1 MAVLVVQHVAEEGPY
16 EIGSALAA
24 AGLGLRVCRVW
35 AGDPLPE
42 DLSGAEALVVLG
54 GPMSGYSDYGF
65 PTRTAELGL
74 LRAALDAQVPV
85 LGVCLGAQLL
95 AVAAGGTA
103 RPGTGIQVGWG
114 PVRMGS
120 AAAGDPL
127 FAGVPERLRV
137 LHWHGDTMDLP
148 AEAVALASCD
158 RYPVQ
163 AFRVGAAAWG
173 LQFHLE
179 VDAAAVGAFA
189 RAFPEDA
196 AAAPDGL
203 CEDAHEESAALAPYR
218 DQVLGRFAALVTGR
232 AGHTSTRT
240 FFTPMAATW
249 EERFAAD
256 GPRYAAAVARM
267 GLDEG
272 RTVLDLGC
280 GTGRALPALRAAVGD
295 KGLVLGM
302 DVTPAMLDA
311 AARHGRGDLAAL
323 LLADARRLP
332 LSAGAVDGIFSAGL
346 VNHLPEPAPALA
358 EWARV
363 TDAGGALLLFH
374 PSGRAE
380 RAARHGRPLDPD
392 DLLAETNLR
401 SALEVAGWRLAH
413 YDDAPQHF
421 LARAVRVG

>member
-1 MAVLVVQHVAEEGPY
+1 
-16 EIGSALAA
+16 
-24 AGLGLRVCRVW
+24 
-35 AGDPLPE
+35 
-42 DLSGAEALVVLG
+42 
-54 GPMSGYSDYGF
+54 
-65 PTRTAELGL
+65 
-74 LRAALDAQVPV
+74 
-85 LGVCLGAQLL
+85 
-95 AVAAGGTA
+95 
-103 RPGTGIQVGWG
+103 
-114 PVRMGS
+114 MGS
-120 AAAGDPL
+120 AAARDPL
-127 FAGVPERLRV
+127 FAGIPEWLRV

-189 RAFPEDA
+189 RAFPEEA
-196 AAAPDGL
+196 AAAPGGL
-203 CEDAHEESAALAPYR
+203 CEDAHEEPAVLAPYR
-218 DQVLGRFAALVTGR
+218 DRVLGRFAALAAGR

-240 FFTPMAATW
+240 FFTPMAETW

-256 GPRYAAAVARM
+256 GPSYAAAVARM
-267 GLDEG
+267 GLGEG

-295 KGLVLGM
+295 KGLVLGI

-311 AARHGRGDLAAL
+311 AARHGRTDLGPVRRIFAGPRRLAPRLAALSESPKYVQYEGDPPPCDARHQTPRSDPRRSAGQALAAL
-323 LLADARRLP
+323 LLADACRLP
-332 LSAGAVDGIFSAGL
+332 LSSGAVDGVFSAGL

-363 TDAGGALLLFH
+363 TAPGGTLLLFH

-380 RAARHGRPLDPD
+380 RAARHGRTLDPD

-401 SALEVAGWRLAH
+401 AALETAGWRPAC
-413 YDDAPQHF
+413 YDDAPHHF
-421 LARAVRVG
+421 LALAVRAG